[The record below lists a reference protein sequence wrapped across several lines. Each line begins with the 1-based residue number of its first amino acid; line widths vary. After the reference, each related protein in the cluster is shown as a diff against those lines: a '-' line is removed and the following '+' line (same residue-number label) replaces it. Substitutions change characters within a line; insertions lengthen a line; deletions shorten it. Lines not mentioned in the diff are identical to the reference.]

1 MSSVA
6 WPPPRKGTAAFRH
19 PEECPHVPGKQ
30 VSLRQPRQPLSS
42 SLLSELCLYQNVT
55 SMETPATRA
64 LPVLNGQNAL
74 ETHHFAAYVVVNS
87 FLLLMLSRIPLQG
100 WTPICSSVFQLMGIQ
115 VVSYLGYCE
124 SCFSEHWGACL
135 LLNHVFLQIHA
146 RKWSGWVIW

>member
-6 WPPPRKGTAAFRH
+6 WPPPREGTAAFHH
-19 PEECPHVPGKQ
+19 PEERPHVPRKQ
-30 VSLRQPRQPLSS
+30 VSLQQPRQPLSS

-87 FLLLMLSRIPLQG
+87 FLLLMLSRILLQG

-115 VVSYLGYCE
+115 VVSI
-124 SCFSEHWGACL
+124 
-135 LLNHVFLQIHA
+135 LNDYE
-146 RKWSGWVIW
+146 